1 MKTTKMFFLM
11 LACAIATACVKGR
24 LDIDTPADLNENADQ
39 NGLAQNPVVFTAVRA
54 DYSGQKTKTILT
66 EDYKVF
72 WDSNDAIAVW
82 DGTSIYRE
90 EGTKGQIPSQTLRDK
105 GWGVGYKYVATT
117 EKNSGATGF
126 AYTYFSD
133 SKHKDNYKGTLP
145 EVSLAEGYE
154 DISNGYELAAGEDRW
169 YLMNSN
175 FNINFIANYESKQ
188 FRAWLSGSQSVPVGT
203 FEDARD
209 FAFAKTKDL
218 SEPVVFKNAVSLLE
232 FVVPVDMAGKIKQ
245 IVVKPNAQNEY
256 LAGDILVDYS
266 SDAPKTTLWALSNEH
281 NALEKKSGTAELTLK
296 PAAGSAFVDG
306 KFYAVACPGTYSGGL
321 TVTATLTDGKT
332 LVRSSSKSCTFEES
346 YVYGMGEIN
355 ETLYANVT
363 ATACEAS
370 SSTLAFTWTCG
381 ASVADDIARS
391 YKLELYD
398 MEDNLVVSHEIPA
411 DYSGYS
417 AVGAVWKERQP
428 KFVFAGLAQ
437 NTSYKFKVTD
447 TGNSLVS
454 NVVAGKTT
462 VFNNVTV
469 PAESVKVGDVI
480 LAEDFSE
487 LVGGPET
494 VVGAAGASL
503 ASPLATIGGEFT
515 SAYENGIIYRAYDS
529 DANGTSN
536 SATFREAFAA
546 TARFKAWA
554 YYKHPTPNS
563 TGSTYMFAHPGH
575 LKLST
580 GSHTTSL
587 VTPVL
592 SAIPDGQTA
601 TLEVKV
607 TMARRASDVKS
618 PLTMAVYCVTSGELQ
633 TNLWI
638 KDPQYSESPSVAQE
652 LTNHGEWKEYTFTIS
667 GVSNTDRLNIRPAEY
682 TNGKAVHYINDVT
695 VTVKALTP
703 VAE

>member
-1 MKTTKMFFLM
+1 M
-11 LACAIATACVKGR
+11 LACAIATSCVKGR

-54 DYSGQKTKTILT
+54 DYSGQTTKTILT

-90 EGTKGQIPSQTLRDK
+90 EGTKGQIPSQTLRVN

-203 FEDARD
+203 FEDTRD

-266 SDAPKTTLWALSNEH
+266 GDAPKTTLWALSNEH

-381 ASVADDIARS
+381 KDVADDVARD
-391 YKLELYD
+391 YKLYLYD
-398 MEDNLVVSHEIPA
+398 ADDNLVVSYLVPHDYY
-411 DYSGYS
+411 DYSKVS
-417 AVGAVWKERQP
+417 DLWKDMQP
-428 KFVFAGLAQ
+428 KWVFGGLAQ
-437 NTSYKFKVTD
+437 NTAYKFKVTD
-447 TGNSLVS
+447 INNNLIS
-454 NVVAGKTT
+454 NVVTCTT
-462 VFNNVTV
+462 TTFENVTV
-469 PAESVKVGDVI
+469 PASDAKVGEVI
-480 LAEDFSE
+480 LAEDFAE
-487 LVGGPET
+487 IVGGPET
-494 VVGAAGASL
+494 VAGAAGATKKS
-503 ASPLATIGGEFT
+503 AMEAMTGECE
-515 SAYENGIIYRAYDS
+515 AVDANLVYRAFSS
-529 DANGTSN
+529 DANGSTGTG
-536 SATFREAFAA
+536 TFRSALAA
-546 TARFKAWA
+546 TSRLKDWA
-554 YYKHPTPNS
+554 YYRNNGT
-563 TGSTYMFAHPGH
+563 TYMFGH
-575 LKLST
+575 CGYFKL
-580 GSHTTSL
+580 GSGSYTTSI
-587 VTPVL
+587 VTPEL
-592 SAIPDGQTA
+592 TAIPDRSTA

-607 TMARRASDVKS
+607 TMARKADDRQYE
-618 PLTMAVYCVTSGELQ
+618 LHMAVSSMKGTRQDDLHMDNVTINGTSDSQ
-633 TNLWI
+633 
-638 KDPQYSESPSVAQE
+638 Q
-652 LTNHGEWKEYTFTIS
+652 LTNYGKWEKYTFTID
-667 GVSNTDRLNIRPAEY
+667 GVEKGDRLNITPVAGKY

>member
-1 MKTTKMFFLM
+1 M
-11 LACAIATACVKGR
+11 LACAIATSCVEGR

-39 NGLAQNPVVFTAVRA
+39 NGLTQNPVVFTAVRA

-90 EGTKGQIPSQTLRDK
+90 EGTKGQIPSQTLRDN

-203 FEDARD
+203 FEDTRD

-266 SDAPKTTLWALSNEH
+266 GDAPKTTLWALSNEH
-281 NALEKKSGTAELTLK
+281 NALEKKNGTAELTLK

-381 ASVADDIARS
+381 KGVEYDIARN
-391 YKLELYD
+391 YKLYLYD
-398 MEDNLVVSHEIPA
+398 SADNMVVTHTINADNAEDNITYRV
-411 DYSGYS
+411 D
-417 AVGAVWKERQP
+417 VWKNMQP
-428 KFVFAGLAQ
+428 KFAFTGLNP
-437 NTSYKFKVTD
+437 NTDYYFVVED
-447 TGNSLVS
+447 TATKLKS
-454 NVVAGKTT
+454 NKVAGKTSD
-462 VFNNVTV
+462 FQFVTV
-469 PAESVKVGDVI
+469 PEAEVGVGDVI
-480 LAEDFSE
+480 LAEDFGG
-487 LVGGPET
+487 LNGPET
-494 VVGAAGASL
+494 VSQAAGATKYSSL
-503 ASPLATIGGEFT
+503 AALTGELVET
-515 SAYENGIIYRAYDS
+515 NTLNGSTADNMVQYYDWSSDAKGGIIYNGIDQDWLDDS
-529 DANGTSN
+529 RLQDWGCYKNT
-536 SATFREAFAA
+536 AFGV
-546 TARFKAWA
+546 
-554 YYKHPTPNS
+554 Y
-563 TGSTYMFAHPGH
+563 AHGGH
-575 LKLST
+575 LKIGT
-580 GSHTTSL
+580 GSNTASL
-587 VTPVL
+587 VTPRL
-592 SAIPDGQTA
+592 TAIPQGKSA
-601 TLEVKV
+601 TLEVEV
-607 TMARRASDVKS
+607 TMARHKDHTD
-618 PLTMAVYCVTSGELQ
+618 PLKMAVSSINAEFDDDKSIANTVNFKKTSE
-633 TNLWI
+633 TI
-638 KDPQYSESPSVAQE
+638 E
-652 LTNHGEWKEYTFTIS
+652 LTNKNVWQKYTFTIS
-667 GVSNTDRLNIRPAEY
+667 DVDANDRLVIGPYDY
-682 TNGKAVHYINDVT
+682 TKGKSIYFVSDVVVT
-695 VTVKALTP
+695 VTGLK
-703 VAE
+703 

>member
-1 MKTTKMFFLM
+1 MKTTKSILLI
-11 LACAIATACVKGR
+11 LALAAVSCVKEEN
-24 LDIDTPADLNENADQ
+24 PQQENEAIEFGQ
-39 NGLAQNPVVFTAVRA
+39 FSFTAVRENVGDITPSSKSQLDPGDTDDTDGRMVHWMSGDAVIVFEASDENNIVTGSNLPTDEGNWYKGYKFATEGAGLSA
-54 DYSGQKTKTILT
+54 DFTITADDKKGASEGSFNPSAGKYIMLYTYSETYYCNVENSFARFYISPNQTATKNSF
-66 EDYKVF
+66 DKGRG
-72 WDSNDAIAVW
+72 SAIAKA
-82 DGTSIYRE
+82 SSLE
-90 EGTKGQIPSQTLRDK
+90 E
-105 GWGVGYKYVATT
+105 
-117 EKNSGATGF
+117 N
-126 AYTYFSD
+126 
-133 SKHKDNYKGTLP
+133 
-145 EVSLAEGYE
+145 VS
-154 DISNGYELAAGEDRW
+154 
-169 YLMNSN
+169 
-175 FNINFIANYESKQ
+175 
-188 FRAWLSGSQSVPVGT
+188 
-203 FEDARD
+203 
-209 FAFAKTKDL
+209 
-218 SEPVVFKNAVSLLE
+218 FKNLVSLLKFTVPEE
-232 FVVPVDMAGKIKQ
+232 FSGKVATITVSGGDKEH
-245 IVVKPNAQNEY
+245 I
-256 LAGDILVDYS
+256 AGDVFVDFSSEEPALQAWHAKYGNTTARYS
-266 SDAPKTTLWALSNEH
+266 VTLKDADGMEQGDYYIAVLPTTVSEVNVTVTMTDGQTYTRSKVGEYEFKRNTIHYMGAISDA
-281 NALEKKSGTAELTLK
+281 
-296 PAAGSAFVDG
+296 
-306 KFYAVACPGTYSGGL
+306 YAHL
-321 TVTATLTDGKT
+321 
-332 LVRSSSKSCTFEES
+332 
-346 YVYGMGEIN
+346 
-355 ETLYANVT
+355 T
-363 ATACEAS
+363 ATACETT
-370 SSTLAFTWTCG
+370 SSTASFTWTCG

-417 AVGAVWKERQP
+417 AVGGVWKERQP

-546 TARFKAWA
+546 TERFKDWA

-563 TGSTYMFAHPGH
+563 TASTYMFAHPGH

-592 SAIPDGQTA
+592 SAIPDGHTA
-601 TLEVKV
+601 ILEVKV

-618 PLTMAVYCVTSGELQ
+618 ALTMAVYCVTSGERHE
-633 TNLWI
+633 NLWI
-638 KDPQYSESPSVAQE
+638 KDTQYSESPSAAQE

-667 GVSNTDRLNIRPAEY
+667 GVSNTDRLNIRPAENGY

>member
-11 LACAIATACVKGR
+11 LACAIATSCVKGR

-39 NGLAQNPVVFTAVRA
+39 NGQTQNPVVFTAVRA

-90 EGTKGQIPSQTLRDK
+90 EGTKGQIPSQTLRDN

-117 EKNSGATGF
+117 EKNSGSTGF

-145 EVSLAEGYE
+145 EVSLAEGYK

-203 FEDARD
+203 FEDTRD

-232 FVVPVDMAGKIKQ
+232 FVVPIDMAGKIKQ
-245 IVVKPNAQNEY
+245 IVVKPNAQSEY

-266 SDAPKTTLWALSNEH
+266 GDAPKTTLWALSNEH

-296 PAAGSAFVDG
+296 PATGSAFVDG

-355 ETLYANVT
+355 ETIYANVT

-381 ASVADDIARS
+381 TSVADDIARS

-398 MEDNLVVSHEIPA
+398 MEDNLVVSHEIPVSLTGGSTYA
-411 DYSGYS
+411 N
-417 AVGAVWKERQP
+417 GAVWGKMQP
-428 KFVFAGLAQ
+428 KFVFSGLSQ

-447 TGNSLVS
+447 TDNNLVS
-454 NVVAGKTT
+454 NVVLGKTT

-469 PAESVKVGDVI
+469 PTESVKVGDVI
-480 LAEDFSE
+480 LAEDFAE
-487 LVGGPET
+487 LVGGPEW
-494 VVGAAGASL
+494 VMRAAGATKS
-503 ASPLATIGGEFT
+503 SPLQQISGKCKGNTEV
-515 SAYENGIIYRAYDS
+515 IYYKFDS
-529 DANGTSN
+529 NAKGSSDGTDFKSEITN
-536 SATFREAFAA
+536 
-546 TARFKAWA
+546 TARLSDWA
-554 YYKHPTPNS
+554 YYKQEGNTLLYSAAGHVKMS
-563 TGSTYMFAHPGH
+563 SGSAT
-575 LKLST
+575 S
-580 GSHTTSL
+580 SL

-592 SAIPDGQTA
+592 TAIPDNMTA

-607 TMARRASDVKS
+607 TMARNATQTDS
-618 PLTMAVYCVTSGELQ
+618 PLKMAVSNITGTRN
-633 TNLWI
+633 TNLSI
-638 KDPQYSESPSVAQE
+638 TSLVTKGVTDSQE
-652 LTNHGEWKEYTFTIS
+652 LTNINEWKEYTFTIS
-667 GVSNTDRLNIRPAEY
+667 GVSNTDRLNIRPAENGY
-682 TNGKAVHYINDVT
+682 TNGKAVHFINDVT